1 MSKKKCHSKESVNP
15 QKYTVKVELLPCT
28 TNQSRTIVCGGGQ
41 LSIKVIEVT
50 KRLNG
55 ENVHATKKVPE
66 GEKRMFIH

>member
-28 TNQSRTIVCGGGQ
+28 TNQSRTIVCDSGQ
-41 LSIKVIEVT
+41 LSTKVIEVP

-55 ENVHATKKVPE
+55 ENEKKKKKVPE